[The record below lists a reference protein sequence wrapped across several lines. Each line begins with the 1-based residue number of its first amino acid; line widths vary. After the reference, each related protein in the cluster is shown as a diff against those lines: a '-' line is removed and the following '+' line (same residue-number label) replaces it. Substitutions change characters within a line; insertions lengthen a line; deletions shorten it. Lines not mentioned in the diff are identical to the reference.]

1 MYYLT
6 MIILFSIV
14 VSLQFIVSKIKITLE
29 FRRRTIRTLNA
40 GIMEFMANNRDK
52 VGIDPDVDRVLSI
65 VVATRDIV
73 EFSIYEATIAIR
85 RVFLV
90 QLGVSVSMTVITILC
105 IIANI

>member
-40 GIMEFMANNRDK
+40 GIMEFMVNNRDK
-52 VGIDPDVDRVLSI
+52 VGMDVEVDRILSI

-73 EFSIYEATIAIR
+73 EFSIYEATVSIR
-85 RVFLV
+85 RVFLLQV
-90 QLGVSVSMTVITILC
+90 GVAVAMTVITALC